1 VVPYA
6 VMKTTLPALPFA
18 SWRPT
23 KETLH
28 LFTQIVGKIRLA
40 LAPPRNHWWH
50 VSLRVTPRG
59 LTTGFVPHGDGGF
72 EIELDL
78 LEHGLE
84 TRTSA
89 GDLTRIALR
98 DGVSVATCHRRLFE
112 QLHDLGIRP
121 RIRAK
126 PYDVPFA
133 KAAFAAD
140 ERHAAYD
147 AAAAATFG
155 TILRWTAGVLEQF
168 AGRFHGKS
176 SPVHFFWHS
185 FDLAMTRFSGRR
197 APPIPGANEV
207 TRQAYSHEV
216 ASFGFW
222 PGDADTS
229 VPTFYG
235 YAAPVPA
242 GLRGTRLL
250 PSAAKWLAGSGQ
262 ARLSYDVVRRSRDPA
277 KTLTSFWES
286 VANAAQTC
294 ARWDEAKPRSVA
306 RAESAPRK

>member
-1 VVPYA
+1 
-6 VMKTTLPALPFA
+6 MKTTLPALPFA
-18 SWRPT
+18 AWRST
-23 KETLH
+23 KESLH

-50 VSLRVTPRG
+50 VTLRVSPRG

-78 LEHGLE
+78 LGHGLE

-89 GDLTRIALR
+89 GDFARIALR
-98 DGVSVATCHRRLFE
+98 DGLSVAACHRRLLD
-112 QLHDLGIRP
+112 QLHDFGIRP

-133 KAAFAAD
+133 KVPFAAD

-147 AAAAATFG
+147 PEAAATFA

-168 AGRFHGKS
+168 AGRFDGKS
-176 SPVHFFWHS
+176 SPVHFFWHG

-222 PGDADTS
+222 PGDAYTPA
-229 VPTFYG
+229 PTFYG

-242 GLRGTRLL
+242 GLRGARLQ
-250 PSAAKWLAGSGQ
+250 PKAAKWLAGSGQ

-277 KTLTSFWES
+277 QTLTSFWES
-286 VANAAQTC
+286 VATAARTR
-294 ARWDEAKPRSVA
+294 ARWDAARPASA
-306 RAESAPRK
+306 PRAESAPRK